1 MDRDQISAANAKVTE
16 AGKKQ
21 SKASSWAQEE
31 QARQTA
37 ELDAAID
44 ANDAKELLS
53 TLYGLWPWDEAPNR
67 AAELEPQKSA
77 IIKELLTELKS
88 MDSSDGYMSLASELD
103 MLAALG
109 VRWPELGLIRR
120 GMEEEDRRRSQQGM
134 WESIKINDPL
144 DGHKVYNMISQG
156 LMEEVVSMLDHRNY
170 KYGDDPSIDRVFDQ
184 KINLVQKWMERML
197 DISIAD
203 GSYAWRM
210 IKDMELPWDSV
221 DSWWTDHKTETV
233 RRLLKLLKED
243 RYEDVLGIIEDILDD
258 LGLAW
263 PELDVIRRSAQ
274 AELERADQNAEL
286 DESDDD
292 EESIVRMSS
301 PDERIIDDMFRRMRE
316 GSWMALEDAISEL
329 EERRMPDHMILDA
342 LSPQADSIARWLDS
356 RIKEGS
362 HNNRMLGQIWKLL
375 EISARWPSLARL
387 VNKHKAMIV
396 RDMLTQ
402 IKAADSM
409 DLEDLEGHL
418 RQLSELGI
426 DWPELDIIG
435 HSVNSEL
442 DRIYS
447 IDESGDMLGYRI
459 SKGDLIDSMQ
469 DSLRAGHNGAWA
481 NNYAHMR
488 PWSREHTVKQLTRIK
503 PDIIAWIN
511 KYLSSAKNT
520 DWRYGKLAILD
531 LDRLGVDWPELWKVV
546 DNNRKA
552 WVHDWLIILRSL
564 MGNDYP
570 EELEDLESHIR
581 SWQKTFEQHGL
592 KWPEIE
598 TILASIRGETDT
610 LGHLNESSLAKA
622 AVEEAKQMLWSQL
635 PDGNWWTVGRALDN
649 MIYAKVPHSE
659 IFAVLDEYK
668 EDILAQQNRL
678 TQGENSEYSEV
689 LAGVSNLRRLRD
701 IGAGWPEIDQMLT
714 RNKRYIMRAALTEI
728 KGYSTEEYGDEL
740 PHIYKNLK
748 KLKVSWPEMAVIA
761 DGIDSIQQLGED
773 WHDVDTD
780 DYDEV
785 YGRMGSALQ
794 DIENGL
800 RTHMDD
806 WHAEVVI
813 NGLADLAQL
822 LDNHD
827 WLDTPTPSE
836 YSLDLVKQKPL
847 FVKALLIGM
856 KHSDTESVEH
866 ALRMLEDYWHVRW
879 PELDIMHKSMRAG
892 KVNESVPS
900 HDEEAYNYAE
910 YMAANL
916 PEVAADTVDAMH
928 VFLHAADHPEV
939 IGPWAAEYFLPHK
952 DLWIRFLLEQMKGD
966 EYDTDEIWEAVNM
979 LQRMQLP
986 WPELDIIKR
995 SIEGD
1000 FRG

>member
-77 IIKELLTELKS
+77 IIKELLTALKS

-418 RQLSELGI
+418 RQLSELGMT
-426 DWPELDIIG
+426 WPEMDVISR
-435 HSVNSEL
+435 SVNAEL
-442 DRIYS
+442 DRIYN

-459 SKGDLIDSMQ
+459 SKGDLIDGMQ
-469 DSLRAGHNGAWA
+469 DSLRAGHNGAWG

-678 TQGENSEYSEV
+678 TQGENSEV

-728 KGYSTEEYGDEL
+728 KHYSTEEYGDEL

-748 KLKVSWPEMAVIA
+748 KLKVAWPEMAVIA

-785 YGRMGSALQ
+785 YGRVGQCLG

-800 RTHMDD
+800 RSNMDD
-806 WHAEVVI
+806 WHAEVLV

-856 KHSDTESVEH
+856 KHSDTDNVLD
-866 ALRMLEDYWHVRW
+866 AIRMLEDYWHVRW

-900 HDEEAYNYAE
+900 HDEEAYRYAE
-910 YMAANL
+910 DTAATL
-916 PEVAADTVDAMH
+916 PEEADDPDSCMY
-928 VFLHAADHPEV
+928 VFLTAADHPEV

-952 DLWIRFLLEQMKGD
+952 DTWIRWLLAQMKGD

>member
-77 IIKELLTELKS
+77 IIKELLTALKS

-197 DISIAD
+197 DLSIAD

-418 RQLSELGI
+418 RQLSELGMT
-426 DWPELDIIG
+426 WPEMDVISR
-435 HSVNSEL
+435 SVNAEL
-442 DRIYS
+442 DRIYN

-459 SKGDLIDSMQ
+459 SKGDLIDGMQ
-469 DSLRAGHNGAWA
+469 DSLRAGHNGAWG

-531 LDRLGVDWPELWKVV
+531 LDRLGVYWPELWKVV

-678 TQGENSEYSEV
+678 TQGENSEV

-728 KGYSTEEYGDEL
+728 KHYSTEEYGDEL

-748 KLKVSWPEMAVIA
+748 KLKVAWPEMAVIA

-773 WHDVDTD
+773 WHDVDSD
-780 DYDEV
+780 DHDEV

-800 RTHMDD
+800 RSNMDD
-806 WHAEVVI
+806 WHAEVLV

-856 KHSDTESVEH
+856 KHSDTDNVLD
-866 ALRMLEDYWHVRW
+866 AIRMLEDYWHVRW

-900 HDEEAYNYAE
+900 HDEEAYRYAE
-910 YMAANL
+910 DTAATL
-916 PEVAADTVDAMH
+916 PEEADDPDSCMY
-928 VFLHAADHPEV
+928 VFLTAADHPEV

-952 DLWIRFLLEQMKGD
+952 DTWIRWLLAQMKGD

>member
-88 MDSSDGYMSLASELD
+88 MDSSDGYLSLASELD

-197 DISIAD
+197 DLSIAD

-221 DSWWTDHKTETV
+221 DSWWTDHKAETV

-418 RQLSELGI
+418 RQLSELGMT
-426 DWPELDIIG
+426 WPEMDVISR
-435 HSVNSEL
+435 SVNAEL
-442 DRIYS
+442 DRIYN

-459 SKGDLIDSMQ
+459 SKGDLIDGMQ
-469 DSLRAGHNGAWA
+469 DSLRAGHNGAWG

-678 TQGENSEYSEV
+678 TQGENSEV

-748 KLKVSWPEMAVIA
+748 KLKVAWPEMAVIA

-773 WHDVDTD
+773 WHDVDSD
-780 DYDEV
+780 DHDEV

-800 RTHMDD
+800 RSNMDD
-806 WHAEVVI
+806 WHAEVLV

-856 KHSDTESVEH
+856 KHSDTDNVLD
-866 ALRMLEDYWHVRW
+866 AIRMLEDYWHVRW

-900 HDEEAYNYAE
+900 HDEEAYRYAE
-910 YMAANL
+910 DTAATL
-916 PEVAADTVDAMH
+916 PEEADDPDSCMY
-928 VFLHAADHPEV
+928 VFLTAADHPEV

-952 DLWIRFLLEQMKGD
+952 DTWIRWLLAQMKGD
-966 EYDTDEIWEAVNM
+966 EYDTDEIWEAVSM

>member
-221 DSWWTDHKTETV
+221 DSWWTDHKAETV

-301 PDERIIDDMFRRMRE
+301 PDERIIDRMFRRMRE

-418 RQLSELGI
+418 RQLSELGMT
-426 DWPELDIIG
+426 WPEMDVISR
-435 HSVNSEL
+435 SVNAEL
-442 DRIYS
+442 DRIYN

-459 SKGDLIDSMQ
+459 SKGDLIDGMQ
-469 DSLRAGHNGAWA
+469 DSLRAGHNGAWG

-678 TQGENSEYSEV
+678 TQGENSEV

-728 KGYSTEEYGDEL
+728 KHYSTEEYGDEL

-748 KLKVSWPEMAVIA
+748 KLKVAWPEMAVIA

-785 YGRMGSALQ
+785 YGRVGQCLG

-800 RTHMDD
+800 RSNMDD
-806 WHAEVVI
+806 WHAEVLV

-856 KHSDTESVEH
+856 KHSDTDNVLD
-866 ALRMLEDYWHVRW
+866 AIRMLEDYWHVRW

-900 HDEEAYNYAE
+900 HDEEAYRYAE
-910 YMAANL
+910 DTAATL
-916 PEVAADTVDAMH
+916 PEEADDPDSCMY
-928 VFLHAADHPEV
+928 VFLTAADHPEV

-952 DLWIRFLLEQMKGD
+952 DTWIRWLLAQMKGD

>member
-77 IIKELLTELKS
+77 IIKELLTALKS

-221 DSWWTDHKTETV
+221 DSWWTDHKAETV

-243 RYEDVLGIIEDILDD
+243 RYEDVLGIIDDILDD

-301 PDERIIDDMFRRMRE
+301 PDERIVDRMFRRMRE

-418 RQLSELGI
+418 RQLSELGMT
-426 DWPELDIIG
+426 WPEMDVISR
-435 HSVNSEL
+435 SVNAEL
-442 DRIYS
+442 DRIYN
-447 IDESGDMLGYRI
+447 IDESGNMLGYRI
-459 SKGDLIDSMQ
+459 SKGDLIDGMQ
-469 DSLRAGHNGAWA
+469 DSLRAGSNGAWA

-488 PWSREHTVKQLTRIK
+488 PWSKEHTVKKLTGIK

-678 TQGENSEYSEV
+678 TQGENSEV

-748 KLKVSWPEMAVIA
+748 KLKVAWPEMAVIA

-785 YGRMGSALQ
+785 YGRVGQCLG

-800 RTHMDD
+800 RSNMDD
-806 WHAEVVI
+806 WHAEVLV

-856 KHSDTESVEH
+856 KHSDTDNVLD
-866 ALRMLEDYWHVRW
+866 AIRMLEDYWHVRW

-900 HDEEAYNYAE
+900 HDEEAYRYAE
-910 YMAANL
+910 DTAATL
-916 PEVAADTVDAMH
+916 PEEADDPDSCMY
-928 VFLHAADHPEV
+928 VFLTAADHPEV

-952 DLWIRFLLEQMKGD
+952 DTWIRWLLAQMKGD

>member
-77 IIKELLTELKS
+77 IIKELLTALKS

-301 PDERIIDDMFRRMRE
+301 PDERIVDRMFRRMRE

-418 RQLSELGI
+418 RQLSELGMT
-426 DWPELDIIG
+426 WPEMDVISR
-435 HSVNSEL
+435 SVNAEL
-442 DRIYS
+442 DRIYN

-459 SKGDLIDSMQ
+459 SKGDLIDGMQ
-469 DSLRAGHNGAWA
+469 DSLRAGHNGAWG

-678 TQGENSEYSEV
+678 TQGENSEV

-748 KLKVSWPEMAVIA
+748 KLKVAWPEMAVIA

-773 WHDVDTD
+773 WHDVDSD
-780 DYDEV
+780 DHDEV

-800 RTHMDD
+800 RSNMDD
-806 WHAEVVI
+806 WHAEVLV

-856 KHSDTESVEH
+856 KHSDTDNVLD
-866 ALRMLEDYWHVRW
+866 AIRMLEDYWHVRW

-900 HDEEAYNYAE
+900 HDEEAYRYAE
-910 YMAANL
+910 DTAATL
-916 PEVAADTVDAMH
+916 PEEADDPDSCMY
-928 VFLHAADHPEV
+928 VFLTAADHPEV

-952 DLWIRFLLEQMKGD
+952 DTWIRWLLAQMKGD
-966 EYDTDEIWEAVNM
+966 EYDTDEIWEAVSM

>member
-418 RQLSELGI
+418 RQLSELGMT
-426 DWPELDIIG
+426 WPEMDVISR
-435 HSVNSEL
+435 SVNAEL
-442 DRIYS
+442 DRIYN

-459 SKGDLIDSMQ
+459 SKGDLIDGMQ
-469 DSLRAGHNGAWA
+469 DSLRAGHNGAWG

-678 TQGENSEYSEV
+678 TQGENSEV

-728 KGYSTEEYGDEL
+728 KHYSTEEYGDEL

-748 KLKVSWPEMAVIA
+748 KLKVAWPEMAVIA

-785 YGRMGSALQ
+785 YGRVGQCLG

-800 RTHMDD
+800 RSNMDD
-806 WHAEVVI
+806 WHAEVLV

-856 KHSDTESVEH
+856 KHSDTDNVLD
-866 ALRMLEDYWHVRW
+866 AIRMLEDYWHVRW

-900 HDEEAYNYAE
+900 HDEEAYRYAE
-910 YMAANL
+910 DTAATL
-916 PEVAADTVDAMH
+916 PEEADDPDSCMY
-928 VFLHAADHPEV
+928 VFLTAADHPEV

-952 DLWIRFLLEQMKGD
+952 DTWIRWLLAQMKGD

>member
-1 MDRDQISAANAKVTE
+1 
-16 AGKKQ
+16 
-21 SKASSWAQEE
+21 
-31 QARQTA
+31 
-37 ELDAAID
+37 
-44 ANDAKELLS
+44 
-53 TLYGLWPWDEAPNR
+53 
-67 AAELEPQKSA
+67 
-77 IIKELLTELKS
+77 
-88 MDSSDGYMSLASELD
+88 
-103 MLAALG
+103 
-109 VRWPELGLIRR
+109 
-120 GMEEEDRRRSQQGM
+120 
-134 WESIKINDPL
+134 
-144 DGHKVYNMISQG
+144 MISQG
-156 LMEEVVSMLDHRNY
+156 LIEEVVSMLDHRNY

-197 DISIAD
+197 DISLAD

-221 DSWWTDHKTETV
+221 DSWWTDHKAETV
-233 RRLLKLLKED
+233 RRLLKLLKKD

-274 AELERADQNAEL
+274 AELDRISTRDDL
-286 DESDDD
+286 DENEYDDEDDD
-292 EESIVRMSS
+292 GGPIVRMSS
-301 PDERIIDDMFRRMRE
+301 PDEQIVDRMYRWMRA
-316 GSWMALEDAISEL
+316 GSWMALQDGISKL
-329 EERRMPDHMILDA
+329 EERRMPDHMIEGL
-342 LSPQADSIARWLDS
+342 LSQQADSIARWLDS
-356 RIKEGS
+356 WIKEGS
-362 HNNRMLGQIWKLL
+362 HNNRMIEQAWKLL
-375 EISARWPSLARL
+375 EMGARWPSLVQL
-387 VNKHKAMIV
+387 FNKHKALIV

-402 IKAADSM
+402 MKTADSM

-418 RQLSELGI
+418 RQLYELGMT
-426 DWPELDIIG
+426 WPEMDVISR
-435 HSVNSEL
+435 SVNAEL
-442 DRIYS
+442 DRIYN

-459 SKGDLIDSMQ
+459 SKGDLIDGMQ
-469 DSLRAGHNGAWA
+469 DSLRAGVNGAWA

-488 PWSREHTVKQLTRIK
+488 PWSKEHTVKKLTGIK
-503 PDIIAWIN
+503 LDIVAWVN
-511 KYLSSAKNT
+511 KYLSSEK
-520 DWRYGKLAILD
+520 DSDLRYGKQSVLD
-531 LDRLGVDWPELWKVV
+531 LDDLGVDWPELWAVV
-546 DNNRKA
+546 DRHKA
-552 WVHDWLIILRSL
+552 AWLRRWLTQLKES
-564 MGNDYP
+564 MGGGHG
-570 EELEDLESHIR
+570 EELEYLESNIR
-581 SWQKTFEQHGL
+581 HWRYLFAKHGL
-592 KWPEIE
+592 KWPEID
-598 TILASIRGETDT
+598 TILASIYAHGNAK
-610 LGHLNESSLAKA
+610 GHLGEAQITESALAKA

-678 TQGENSEYSEV
+678 TQGENSEV

-728 KGYSTEEYGDEL
+728 KGYSTEDYGDEL

-748 KLKVSWPEMAVIA
+748 KLKVAWPEMAVIA

-785 YGRMGSALQ
+785 YGRMGSALRN
-794 DIENGL
+794 IENGL
-800 RTHMDD
+800 RPSMSG
-806 WHAEVVI
+806 WHAEVLVD
-813 NGLADLAQL
+813 GLADLAHL

-836 YSLDLVKQKPL
+836 WQLDLVKQKPL

-856 KHSDTESVEH
+856 KHSDTDNVLD
-866 ALRMLEDYWHVRW
+866 AIRMLEDYWHVRW

-900 HDEEAYNYAE
+900 HDEEAYRYAE
-910 YMAANL
+910 DTAATL
-916 PEVAADTVDAMH
+916 PEEADDPDSCMY
-928 VFLHAADHPEV
+928 VFLTSADYPEV

-952 DLWIRFLLEQMKGD
+952 DTWIRWLLAQMKGD

>member
-77 IIKELLTELKS
+77 IIKELLTALKS

-197 DISIAD
+197 DLSIAD

-243 RYEDVLGIIEDILDD
+243 RYEDVLGIIDDILDD

-418 RQLSELGI
+418 RQLSELGMT
-426 DWPELDIIG
+426 WPEMDVISR
-435 HSVNSEL
+435 SVNAEL
-442 DRIYS
+442 DRIYN

-459 SKGDLIDSMQ
+459 SKGDLIDGMQ
-469 DSLRAGHNGAWA
+469 NSLRAGHNGAWG

-678 TQGENSEYSEV
+678 TQGENSEV

-748 KLKVSWPEMAVIA
+748 KLKVAWPEMAVIA

-773 WHDVDTD
+773 WHDVDSD
-780 DYDEV
+780 DHDEV

-800 RTHMDD
+800 RSNMDD
-806 WHAEVVI
+806 WHAEVLV

-856 KHSDTESVEH
+856 KHSDTDNVLD
-866 ALRMLEDYWHVRW
+866 AIRMLEDYWHVRW

-900 HDEEAYNYAE
+900 HDEEAYRYAE
-910 YMAANL
+910 DTAATL
-916 PEVAADTVDAMH
+916 PEEADDPDSCMYVFLTAADY
-928 VFLHAADHPEV
+928 PEV

-952 DLWIRFLLEQMKGD
+952 DTWIRWLLAQMKGD
-966 EYDTDEIWEAVNM
+966 EYDTDEIWEAVSM

>member
-77 IIKELLTELKS
+77 IIKELLTALKS

-197 DISIAD
+197 DLSIAD

-243 RYEDVLGIIEDILDD
+243 RYEDVLGIIDDILDD

-418 RQLSELGI
+418 RQLSELGMT
-426 DWPELDIIG
+426 WPEMDVISR
-435 HSVNSEL
+435 SVNAEL
-442 DRIYS
+442 DRIYN

-459 SKGDLIDSMQ
+459 SKGDLIDGMQ
-469 DSLRAGHNGAWA
+469 NSLRAGHNGAWG

-678 TQGENSEYSEV
+678 TQGENSEV

-748 KLKVSWPEMAVIA
+748 KLKVAWPEMAVIA

-773 WHDVDTD
+773 WHDVDSD
-780 DYDEV
+780 DHDEV

-800 RTHMDD
+800 RSNMDD
-806 WHAEVVI
+806 WHAEVLV

-856 KHSDTESVEH
+856 KHSDTDNVLD
-866 ALRMLEDYWHVRW
+866 AIRMLEDYWHVRW

-900 HDEEAYNYAE
+900 HDEEAYRYAE
-910 YMAANL
+910 DTAATL
-916 PEVAADTVDAMH
+916 PEEADDPDSCMY
-928 VFLHAADHPEV
+928 VFLTAADHPEV

-952 DLWIRFLLEQMKGD
+952 DTWIRWLLAQMKGD
-966 EYDTDEIWEAVNM
+966 EYDTDEIWEAVSM

>member
-77 IIKELLTELKS
+77 IIKELLTALKS

-301 PDERIIDDMFRRMRE
+301 PDERIVDRMFRRMRE

-418 RQLSELGI
+418 RQLSELGMT
-426 DWPELDIIG
+426 WPEMDVISR
-435 HSVNSEL
+435 SVNAEL
-442 DRIYS
+442 DRIYN

-459 SKGDLIDSMQ
+459 SKGDLIDGMQ
-469 DSLRAGHNGAWA
+469 DSLRAGHNGAWG

-678 TQGENSEYSEV
+678 TQGENSEV

-728 KGYSTEEYGDEL
+728 KHYSTEEYGDEL

-748 KLKVSWPEMAVIA
+748 KLKVAWPEMAVIA

-773 WHDVDTD
+773 WHDVDSD
-780 DYDEV
+780 DHDEV

-800 RTHMDD
+800 RSNMDD
-806 WHAEVVI
+806 WHAEVLV

-856 KHSDTESVEH
+856 KHSDTDNVLD
-866 ALRMLEDYWHVRW
+866 AIRMLEDYWHVRW

-900 HDEEAYNYAE
+900 HDEEAYRYAE
-910 YMAANL
+910 DTAATL
-916 PEVAADTVDAMH
+916 PEEADDPDSCMY
-928 VFLHAADHPEV
+928 VFLTAADHPEV

-952 DLWIRFLLEQMKGD
+952 DTWIRWLLAQMKGD

>member
-1 MDRDQISAANAKVTE
+1 MGRDKITDDNAIVKNP
-16 AGKKQ
+16 A
-21 SKASSWAQEE
+21 
-31 QARQTA
+31 
-37 ELDAAID
+37 
-44 ANDAKELLS
+44 
-53 TLYGLWPWDEAPNR
+53 
-67 AAELEPQKSA
+67 
-77 IIKELLTELKS
+77 
-88 MDSSDGYMSLASELD
+88 
-103 MLAALG
+103 
-109 VRWPELGLIRR
+109 
-120 GMEEEDRRRSQQGM
+120 SQQSIL
-134 WESIKINDPL
+134 ESTKINDPL

-156 LMEEVVSMLDHRNY
+156 LIEEVVSMLDHRNY

-197 DISIAD
+197 DISLAD

-221 DSWWTDHKTETV
+221 DSWWTDHKAETV
-233 RRLLKLLKED
+233 RRLLKLLKKD

-274 AELERADQNAEL
+274 AELDRISTRDDL
-286 DESDDD
+286 DENEYDDEDDD
-292 EESIVRMSS
+292 GGPIVSMSS
-301 PDERIIDDMFRRMRE
+301 PDEQIVDRMYRWMRA
-316 GSWMALEDAISEL
+316 GSWMALQDGISKL
-329 EERRMPDHMILDA
+329 EERRMPDHMIEGL
-342 LSPQADSIARWLDS
+342 LSQQADSIARWLDS
-356 RIKEGS
+356 WIKEGS
-362 HNNRMLGQIWKLL
+362 HNNRMIEQAWKLL
-375 EISARWPSLARL
+375 EMGARWPSLVQL
-387 VNKHKAMIV
+387 FNKHKALIV

-402 IKAADSM
+402 MKTADSM

-418 RQLSELGI
+418 RQLSELGMT
-426 DWPELDIIG
+426 WPEMDVISR
-435 HSVNSEL
+435 SVNAEL
-442 DRIYS
+442 DRIYN

-459 SKGDLIDSMQ
+459 SKGDLIDGMQ
-469 DSLRAGHNGAWA
+469 DSLRAGVNGAWA

-488 PWSREHTVKQLTRIK
+488 PWSKEHTVKKLTGIK
-503 PDIIAWIN
+503 LDIVAWVN
-511 KYLSSAKNT
+511 KYLSSEK
-520 DWRYGKLAILD
+520 DSDLRYGKQSVLD
-531 LDRLGVDWPELWKVV
+531 LDDLGVDWPELWAVV
-546 DNNRKA
+546 DRHKA
-552 WVHDWLIILRSL
+552 AWLRRWLTQLKES
-564 MGNDYP
+564 MGGGHG
-570 EELEDLESHIR
+570 EELEYLESNIR
-581 SWQKTFEQHGL
+581 HWRYLFAKHGL
-592 KWPEIE
+592 KWPEID
-598 TILASIRGETDT
+598 TILASIYAHGNAK
-610 LGHLNESSLAKA
+610 GHLGEAQITESALAKA
-622 AVEEAKQMLWSQL
+622 AVEEAKQILWSQL

-678 TQGENSEYSEV
+678 TQGENSEV

-728 KGYSTEEYGDEL
+728 KGYSTEDYGDEL

-748 KLKVSWPEMAVIA
+748 KLKVAWPEMAVIA

-785 YGRMGSALQ
+785 YGRMGSALRN
-794 DIENGL
+794 IENGL
-800 RTHMDD
+800 RPSMSG
-806 WHAEVVI
+806 WHAEVLVD
-813 NGLADLAQL
+813 GLADLAHL

-836 YSLDLVKQKPL
+836 WQLDLVKQKPL

-856 KHSDTESVEH
+856 KHSDTDNVLD
-866 ALRMLEDYWHVRW
+866 AIRMLEDYWHVRW

-900 HDEEAYNYAE
+900 HDEEAYRYAE
-910 YMAANL
+910 DTAATL
-916 PEVAADTVDAMH
+916 PEEADDPDSCMY
-928 VFLHAADHPEV
+928 VFLTSADYPEV

-952 DLWIRFLLEQMKGD
+952 DTWIRWLLAQMKGD

>member
-88 MDSSDGYMSLASELD
+88 MDSSDGYLSLASELD

-418 RQLSELGI
+418 RQLSELGMT
-426 DWPELDIIG
+426 WPEMDVISR
-435 HSVNSEL
+435 SVNAEL
-442 DRIYS
+442 DRIYN

-459 SKGDLIDSMQ
+459 SKGDLIDGMQ
-469 DSLRAGHNGAWA
+469 DSLRAGHNGAWG

-678 TQGENSEYSEV
+678 TQGENSEV

-728 KGYSTEEYGDEL
+728 KHYSTEEYGDEL

-748 KLKVSWPEMAVIA
+748 KLKVAWPEMAVIA

-785 YGRMGSALQ
+785 YGRVGQCLG

-800 RTHMDD
+800 RSNMDD
-806 WHAEVVI
+806 WHAEVLV

-856 KHSDTESVEH
+856 KHSDTDNVLD
-866 ALRMLEDYWHVRW
+866 AIRMLEDYWHVRW

-900 HDEEAYNYAE
+900 HDEEAYRYAE
-910 YMAANL
+910 DTAATL
-916 PEVAADTVDAMH
+916 PEEADDPDSCMYVFLTAADY
-928 VFLHAADHPEV
+928 PEV

-952 DLWIRFLLEQMKGD
+952 DTWIRWLLAQMKGD
-966 EYDTDEIWEAVNM
+966 EYDTDEIWEAVSM

>member
-1 MDRDQISAANAKVTE
+1 
-16 AGKKQ
+16 
-21 SKASSWAQEE
+21 
-31 QARQTA
+31 
-37 ELDAAID
+37 
-44 ANDAKELLS
+44 
-53 TLYGLWPWDEAPNR
+53 
-67 AAELEPQKSA
+67 
-77 IIKELLTELKS
+77 
-88 MDSSDGYMSLASELD
+88 MDSSDGYLSLASELD

-301 PDERIIDDMFRRMRE
+301 PDERIVDRMFRRMRE

-418 RQLSELGI
+418 RQLSELGMT
-426 DWPELDIIG
+426 WPEMDVISR
-435 HSVNSEL
+435 SVNAEL
-442 DRIYS
+442 DRIYN

-459 SKGDLIDSMQ
+459 SKGDLIDGMQ
-469 DSLRAGHNGAWA
+469 DSLRAGHNGAWG

-678 TQGENSEYSEV
+678 TQGENSEV

-728 KGYSTEEYGDEL
+728 KHYSTEEYGDEL

-748 KLKVSWPEMAVIA
+748 KLKVAWPEMAVIA

-773 WHDVDTD
+773 WHDVDSD
-780 DYDEV
+780 DHDEV

-800 RTHMDD
+800 RSNMDD
-806 WHAEVVI
+806 WHAEVLV

-856 KHSDTESVEH
+856 KHSDTDNVLD
-866 ALRMLEDYWHVRW
+866 AIRMLEDYWHVRW

-900 HDEEAYNYAE
+900 HDEEAYRYAE
-910 YMAANL
+910 DTAATL
-916 PEVAADTVDAMH
+916 PEEADDPDSCMYVFLTAADY
-928 VFLHAADHPEV
+928 PEV

-952 DLWIRFLLEQMKGD
+952 DTWIRWLLAQMKGD
-966 EYDTDEIWEAVNM
+966 EYDTDEIWEAVSM

>member
-88 MDSSDGYMSLASELD
+88 MDSSDGYLSLASELD

-197 DISIAD
+197 DLSIAD

-418 RQLSELGI
+418 RQLSELGMT
-426 DWPELDIIG
+426 WPEMDVISR
-435 HSVNSEL
+435 SVNAEL
-442 DRIYS
+442 DRIYN
-447 IDESGDMLGYRI
+447 IDESGNMLGYRI
-459 SKGDLIDSMQ
+459 SKGDLIDGMQ
-469 DSLRAGHNGAWA
+469 DSLRAGHNGAWG

-678 TQGENSEYSEV
+678 TQGENSEV

-748 KLKVSWPEMAVIA
+748 KLKVAWPEMAVIA

-773 WHDVDTD
+773 WHDVDSD
-780 DYDEV
+780 DHDEV

-800 RTHMDD
+800 RSNMDD
-806 WHAEVVI
+806 WHAEVLV

-856 KHSDTESVEH
+856 KHSDTDNVLD
-866 ALRMLEDYWHVRW
+866 AIRMLEDYWHVRW

-900 HDEEAYNYAE
+900 HDEEAYRYAE
-910 YMAANL
+910 DTAATL
-916 PEVAADTVDAMH
+916 PEEADDPDSCMY
-928 VFLHAADHPEV
+928 VFLTAADHPEV

-952 DLWIRFLLEQMKGD
+952 DTWIRWLLAQMKGD